1 MSNDISTLVG
11 DNNIPK
17 PKVKPKDWFPV
28 IAIAIAAFV
37 FNTTEFAPIGLLS
50 DIAKDLE
57 ITEGKAG
64 MLITVYAWVVAI
76 ASLPLTLI
84 CGRVERRKLLVILF
98 ILFIASHVLSF
109 LSTGYAVL
117 MVSRLG
123 VACAHSV
130 FWAIAPPLAVRVA
143 PEGHKSTALSILA
156 TGTSIAMVLGLPLGR
171 TIGLYL
177 GWRFTFLCIAIVAFI
192 IMIVLVRLLPIIPS
206 NNSGSVRS
214 LPSLVRRPA
223 LLWLYAL
230 TVVIVTAHFTGYS
243 YIEPFMK
250 DVAELSANMSTIV
263 LLIFGAAGIGG
274 SILFSRYNNKYSYR
288 LMMISMTSV
297 FLSLLVLYI
306 SSVHLYTLIVLCI
319 VWGISFM
326 ILGLVFQ
333 DRVIKLAPDA
343 TAVAMSMYSGIFNI
357 GIGSGALVGG
367 IVSTHMGIAYIGFV
381 GGAIAIVALAIG
393 FFGMRGHFSTK
404 ESL

>member
-214 LPSLVRRPA
+214 LPSLLRRPA

-250 DVAELSANMSTIV
+250 DVAELTANMSTIV

-306 SSVHLYTLIVLCI
+306 SSAHLYTLIVLCI

-381 GGAIAIVALAIG
+381 GGAIAVVALAIG